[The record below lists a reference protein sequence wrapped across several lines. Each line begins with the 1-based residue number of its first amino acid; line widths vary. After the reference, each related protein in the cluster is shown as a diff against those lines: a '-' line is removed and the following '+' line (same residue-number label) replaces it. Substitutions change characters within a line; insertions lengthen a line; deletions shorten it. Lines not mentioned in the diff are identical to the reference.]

1 MAGRLGEERYRFMF
15 GFIMEDLVVKYSA
28 YFTHIMHHR
37 NAKDQILLTKFS
49 RLITNDLR
57 E

>member
-15 GFIMEDLVVKYSA
+15 GSIMEDLVVKYSA
-28 YFTHIMHHR
+28 YFTRIMHHR
-37 NAKDQILLTKFS
+37 NAKDQILLTKFL